1 MSVYCSQGCSQKQS
15 INAQLTLLKCE
26 KSLLIYTYGMRSTV
40 PVIVVAIHFFGSRLP
55 VIPCKLQREQM
66 TYVLFSFQSTF
77 MCMWQTLQFKGDP
90 NTLLPTAD
98 KWSEN
103 TNVHKWTVNL
113 SDFQNTPTW
122 AWKGKWIFL
131 SILWNLSFFFL
142 LPWQPVAKAIICDF
156 ALQKSRPGLA
166 TPPLIWNN

>member
-1 MSVYCSQGCSQKQS
+1 MGVYCSQGCSQKQS

-26 KSLLIYTYGMRSTV
+26 KWKAVDLHLWYALNCSRNRCCSTLFWEPPPCHPLQIAERTNDLRTV
-40 PVIVVAIHFFGSRLP
+40 FFSKYLH
-55 VIPCKLQREQM
+55 V
-66 TYVLFSFQSTF
+66 YVTDFTV
-77 MCMWQTLQFKGDP
+77 DP

-122 AWKGKWIFL
+122 AWKGKWIF
-131 SILWNLSFFFL
+131 SISPIELVFL
-142 LPWQPVAKAIICDF
+142 LFVT
-156 ALQKSRPGLA
+156 LA
-166 TPPLIWNN
+166 TGC

>member
-1 MSVYCSQGCSQKQS
+1 MMHQLNRSVLTYCFQVCSQKQS

-26 KSLLIYTYGMRSTV
+26 KLKAPVDLNLWYALNCSRNRCCQYT
-40 PVIVVAIHFFGSRLP
+40 FFGSHLP

-77 MCMWQTLQFKGDP
+77 VCMWQTLQFNGDP

-98 KWSEN
+98 KWSEK
-103 TNVHKWTVNL
+103 TNVHKWTINV
-113 SDFQNTPTW
+113 SGFQNTSTW

-131 SILWNLSFFFL
+131 SVL
-142 LPWQPVAKAIICDF
+142 
-156 ALQKSRPGLA
+156 
-166 TPPLIWNN
+166 